1 MRCRTGAAEANPDAV
16 PNLGDP
22 LALLGGYRRRKSER
36 AEITDGG
43 MSGDRSEVGNSP
55 ERRVAADE
63 RRSRGYGRDTDF
75 ALSVFSVVSVV
86 VPISDL
92 A

>member
-1 MRCRTGAAEANPDAV
+1 MGGDMTDTG
-16 PNLGDP
+16 
-22 LALLGGYRRRKSER
+22 
-36 AEITDGG
+36 
-43 MSGDRSEVGNSP
+43 SEVSGRVPGP

-63 RRSRGYGRDTDF
+63 RRFRGYGRDTDF

-86 VPISDL
+86 VPIPGL